1 MAGEVAQVCLGDV
14 EAAGSGRGGR
24 RPAQH
29 AHRAG
34 VVPARAI
41 DELPGDR
48 VGRTAGHHQRGAA
61 HLRLAVARVDPYG
74 VQLEQLTAEVLV
86 RRLLGRHVVIEVVQH
101 RRVQAAGNQQVGEAA
116 QCVRPD
122 HVGVEAVTAV
132 PDVAGRAGDVE
143 VVRPELD
150 HHLLQL
156 APAPGRPQQRRLA
169 KVLHHV
175 PGAHRELAAH
185 QGDGVGQPGIADEIA
200 VAGRVV
206 DGGRLQLPG
215 QPTVRTQLPRLGHQR
230 RSQPVRRPAQQV
242 QQRVGRRRGRRVGRR
257 SIEYGCG
264 GGDCDTGRGQAEEA
278 APAEPGVVTFGPSAA
293 RPVT

>member
-1 MAGEVAQVCLGDV
+1 VAGEVAQVCLDYV
-14 EAAGSGRGGR
+14 EAAGSGRVGR

-101 RRVQAAGNQQVGEAA
+101 RLVQAAGNQQVGEAA

-169 KVLHHV
+169 QGPASRPRSPQRARRA
-175 PGAHRELAAH
+175 PGRWSGPAGDSGRDSRRRPSRRWRPAAAAGSANRPH
-185 QGDGVGQPGIADEIA
+185 PAAAPRPPAPESTRTSSGAAGAA
-200 VAGRVV
+200 AGRPPA
-206 DGGRLQLPG
+206 GSP
-215 QPTVRTQLPRLGHQR
+215 
-230 RSQPVRRPAQQV
+230 RRPAQH
-242 QQRVGRRRGRRVGRR
+242 RVRVRWRRLRHRPRPGR
-257 SIEYGCG
+257 G
-264 GGDCDTGRGQAEEA
+264 GGAG
-278 APAEPGVVTFGPSAA
+278 
-293 RPVT
+293 